1 MPHRRTFARILFLAL
16 FAASPALACTAPGG
30 SDAQIRS
37 GAVDQ
42 QQLSAAI
49 LDEVNLVRCRAGR
62 SALKQAPQSLIEVAR
77 GHSLWMASTH
87 TMSHTG
93 GRATGRTL
101 TDRVRRAGLRP
112 RAFAENL
119 AFLPRFRGGGTGRA
133 SGPGTCSGSHTYR
146 SLAQSVVQMW
156 MNSAGH
162 RRNLLSSQQH
172 RMSAAASI
180 TPEGR
185 CGRLWITQIF
195 TG

>member
-1 MPHRRTFARILFLAL
+1 MPVRRILSCAL
-16 FAASPALACTAPGG
+16 FASLVAAAPAWSCTAPAGP
-30 SDAQIRS
+30 DAPIRA
-37 GAVDQ
+37 GALDQ
-42 QQLSAAI
+42 HRLTAAI
-49 LDEVNLVRCRAGR
+49 LAEVNLVRCRAGR
-62 SALKQAPQSLIEVAR
+62 SALKQAPESLIEVAR

-87 TMSHTG
+87 KMSHTG

-112 RAFAENL
+112 PAFAENL

-162 RRNLLSSQQH
+162 RRNLLSSQQR